1 MVEGGSVQPLQATA
15 RRIGFAL
22 AIAAIGIVVAAAS
35 AAPASA
41 RPDCVDA
48 ILVEWTNGA
57 LTAKHPID
65 CYEAAIDALP
75 EDLRSY
81 TSAAEDISRALTA
94 ANRSDRQLTAAPVT
108 GESEDVRAFPAF
120 VVVLTALAGLLA
132 ASGLAASL
140 IRRRRAR

>member
-1 MVEGGSVQPLQATA
+1 MVEGGSVQPVQATA

-22 AIAAIGIVVAAAS
+22 AIAAIGIVS
-35 AAPASA
+35 AAVNAAPVSA
-41 RPDCVDA
+41 RPDCVDT

-94 ANRSDRQLTAAPVT
+94 ANRNDRQLAAAPVMA
-108 GESEDVRAFPAF
+108 ESEDVRAFPAL